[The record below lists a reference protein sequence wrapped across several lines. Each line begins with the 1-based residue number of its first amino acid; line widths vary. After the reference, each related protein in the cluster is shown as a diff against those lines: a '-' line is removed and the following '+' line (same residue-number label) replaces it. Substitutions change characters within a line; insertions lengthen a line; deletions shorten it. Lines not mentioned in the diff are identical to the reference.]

1 MQAPPPIATE
11 IVLLGAGVAHLEVL
25 RRFARR
31 PQPGICLT
39 LVAPAQCTPADG
51 MLPALV
57 RGDGAAADAAIDL
70 APLAA
75 AANARLILAEP
86 TGLDLAGR
94 WLITSAHPA
103 LPFDLL
109 SVDLHGESALPKPC
123 DACIPVSPPSRFLAQ
138 LPALDNALPD
148 GARLAIVGGDPDTG
162 RGNGSAGPPHGGHPS
177 AAALGHAN
185 GTAAV
190 ELALALATRFRGRF
204 RIVLVSEAPEPLA
217 DAPLRVR
224 RAARAALV
232 DATVELAS
240 AVRAGALTAGRLALS
255 DGSFLAA
262 DAVLW
267 AGGTLAPPCLAR
279 SGLACDAAGRVQVN
293 AGQRSVS
300 HYCVFAAGDCAAR
313 PRDRATGALLFAN
326 LCRAA
331 RGRRLTRGLRWLL
344 PPAPWVAWAPWVAR
358 RSAAES

>member
-11 IVLLGAGVAHLEVL
+11 IVLLGAGAAHLEVL

-31 PQPGICLT
+31 PQPGIRLT

-51 MLPALV
+51 MLPTLV
-57 RGDGAAADAAIDL
+57 RGVGAAADAAIDL

-86 TGLDLAGR
+86 AGLDLAGR

-109 SVDLHGESALPKPC
+109 SVDLHGESARPKPC

-148 GARLAIVGGDPDTG
+148 GARLAIVDGDPDTG
-162 RGNGSAGPPHGGHPS
+162 RGNRNAGPHGGHPS
-177 AAALGHAN
+177 AVGHAN

-190 ELALALATRFRGRF
+190 ELALALATRFHGRV

-224 RAARAALV
+224 RAARTALV
-232 DATVELAS
+232 DAAVELAS
-240 AVRAGALTAGRLALS
+240 AVRAGALTGGRLALS

-267 AGGTLAPPCLAR
+267 AGGTLAPPFLAR

-344 PPAPWVAWAPWVAR
+344 LPGRLLLPVPWVAR